1 MSQIVKKTNK
11 STDKSTD
18 KSTEKT
24 ACCESCGKQSA
35 KQCNRCHTV
44 FYCNVTCQQA
54 DWKRHKKSCAQPIAI
69 QSLDAKLITALK
81 IMPHFFT
88 GHVQYLYSVGG
99 VPLTELNQVFQ
110 VAIWLVDDVEYLRVP
125 GSHVA
130 SEVIANKFI
139 ESLEISHNWLLLLK
153 PSRED
158 ARTCVWHVAQHIR
171 ILALRV
177 TTAVAIARLAIVA
190 AGGRPGCRE
199 RTRPPSRAEAHALTA
214 ARVTIDQ
221 AAEQI
226 QVAAKMC
233 DEYSKIVQGERLL
246 APKKSATYA
255 GSGVPL
261 VSSLWALLAPAQVY
275 VALAMRDMSSA
286 TADAVESAES
296 AASADTAADAALV
309 KSIQRA
315 ALGAAMEG
323 SSDISDDLTALAL
336 YYQIDCFVYS
346 VSAITDLDISKYNTW
361 RADLAA
367 LIARVAARGVLLPR
381 TRELYGMYRSSVRP
395 L

>member
-1 MSQIVKKTNK
+1 MSQPVKQ
-11 STDKSTD
+11 
-18 KSTEKT
+18 STEKT
-24 ACCESCGKQSA
+24 ACCKSCGKQSD
-35 KQCNRCHTV
+35 KQCIRCHSV
-44 FYCNVTCQQA
+44 YYCNVSCQQA
-54 DWKRHKKSCAQPIAI
+54 DWKRHKKSCAHPLVI
-69 QSLDAKLITALK
+69 QSLDAEQVAALK
-81 IMPHFFT
+81 GTPHFFT

-99 VPLTELNQVFQ
+99 VLLTELNQVFQ

-125 GSHVA
+125 GSQLA
-130 SEVIANKFI
+130 SEAIANKFI
-139 ESLEISHNWLLLLK
+139 ESLELAHNWLLLLK
-153 PSRED
+153 PSRDD

-199 RTRPPSRAEAHALTA
+199 RARPPSRAEAHALTA
-214 ARVTIDQ
+214 ARATIDQ

-233 DEYSKIVQGERLL
+233 DEYAKIVQGERLL

-275 VALAMRDMSSA
+275 VALATRDM
-286 TADAVESAES
+286 S
-296 AASADTAADAALV
+296 AASAAASAAAADPTVV
-309 KSIQRA
+309 KTVQRA

-323 SSDISDDLTALAL
+323 CPDTSDDLTALAL
-336 YYQIDCFVYS
+336 YYQIDCFVYD
-346 VSAITDLDISKYNTW
+346 VGTNTDLDISKYNTW

-367 LIARVAARGVLLPR
+367 LIARVAARGALAPR
-381 TRELYGMYRSSVRP
+381 TRELYAMYRASVRP
-395 L
+395 P

>member
-1 MSQIVKKTNK
+1 MSQIVKKTTDKSTNK

-18 KSTEKT
+18 KS
-24 ACCESCGKQSA
+24 ACCESCGKQSDR
-35 KQCNRCHTV
+35 QCNRCHTV
-44 FYCNVTCQQA
+44 FYCNVACQQA
-54 DWKRHKKSCAQPIAI
+54 DWKRHKKSCAQPLAI
-69 QSLDAKLITALK
+69 QLLDTKLLTALK
-81 IMPHFFT
+81 LMPHFFT
-88 GHVQYLYSVGG
+88 GHVQYRYSVGG

-110 VAIWLVDDVEYLRVP
+110 VAIWMIDDVEYLRVP

-139 ESLEISHNWLLLLK
+139 ETLEIAHNWLLLLK

-177 TTAVAIARLAIVA
+177 TTAVAIARLTIVA

-199 RTRPPSRAEAHALTA
+199 RTRPPSRVEAHALTA
-214 ARVTIDQ
+214 ARATIDQ

-226 QVAAKMC
+226 QVATKMC
-233 DEYSKIVQGERLL
+233 DEYTKIVQGERLL

-275 VALAMRDMSSA
+275 VALATRDMSAAAAVAKAVSE
-286 TADAVESAES
+286 ADAI
-296 AASADTAADAALV
+296 LV

-323 SSDISDDLTALAL
+323 SPDISDDLTALSL

-346 VSAITDLDISKYNTW
+346 ASMITDLDISRYNTW

-367 LIARVAARGVLLPR
+367 LIARTSARGVLMPR
-381 TRELYGMYRSSVRP
+381 TRELYEMYRASVRP
-395 L
+395 V